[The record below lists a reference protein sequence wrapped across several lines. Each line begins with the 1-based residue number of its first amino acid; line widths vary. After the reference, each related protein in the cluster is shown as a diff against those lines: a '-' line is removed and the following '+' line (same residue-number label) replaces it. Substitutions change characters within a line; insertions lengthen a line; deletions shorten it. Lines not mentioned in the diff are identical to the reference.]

1 MPGGTVVV
9 VVGGTVV
16 VVVGG
21 TVVVVGG
28 SVAAVVVSG
37 GAAEGAPPEP
47 DVAKAIPP
55 MAISATTIP
64 VTMGSGLRLKGKP
77 CSPNQVRAR
86 STAPF
91 SYHPSPGRKCG
102 PAAFAVCTSC
112 IGAF

>member
-1 MPGGTVVV
+1 MSAVVGVAGPKVVVVGGT

-28 SVAAVVVSG
+28 SVAVVGGSVAAVVVSG
-37 GAAEGAPPEP
+37 GAADGAPLEP

-64 VTMGSGLRLKGKP
+64 VTMGSGLRLKGNP
-77 CSPNQVRAR
+77 CSPHQ
-86 STAPF
+86 PCLCW
-91 SYHPSPGRKCG
+91 G
-102 PAAFAVCTSC
+102 
-112 IGAF
+112 